1 MSDRLRIALF
11 TYSTQPRGG
20 VVHAQSVA
28 EALHELGH
36 DVVLFALGDN
46 GAGFTRLPRCPFV
59 VIPVERRAEPTVSFV
74 RRKVAAYVEGL
85 ESRPLGSTFD
95 VYHAQD
101 GISGNALATLAAR
114 GAIDGYVRT
123 IHHIDDFADPELA
136 ALQEHAIVSARACFA
151 VSEVW
156 RTRLRERYGI
166 VAGLVPNGVDGAR
179 FVPPTDSKRT
189 ELRRALGFGST
200 ERPIDAREY
209 SGARQVSDAGDLAD
223 THRVGDARLIGQGE
237 FYLSIGGI
245 EARKNTLATLEAF
258 ALARAHVPAARLV
271 IAGGASV
278 LDHSAYR
285 LAFEARAAELGL
297 NIGTDILVTGVLSD
311 EKVVDYLQAATA
323 LVFPSLVEGFGL
335 VALEALACGTPVV
348 TSNIPPFT
356 EFLTG
361 DTAFLADPH
370 DPAAIATA
378 MLAAREPSERR
389 RLAEHGRPLAARYTW
404 EASAR
409 AHIAGYRAALPNG
422 APALA

>member
-1 MSDRLRIALF
+1 LAPKARRFGIWRRVRSPARPLPLGSRVSERLRIALF

-28 EALHELGH
+28 EALHDLGH
-36 DVVLFALGDN
+36 DVVLFALGDG

-59 VIPVERRAEPTVSFV
+59 VIPVERRAEPTVAFV
-74 RRKVAAYVEGL
+74 RRRVAAYLEAL
-85 ESRPLGSTFD
+85 ESTPLGSAFD

-114 GAIDGYVRT
+114 GAIEGYART

-136 ALQEHAIVSARACFA
+136 ALQERAIVSARACFA

-156 RTRLRERYGI
+156 RARLRERYGI
-166 VAGLVPNGVDGAR
+166 DAGLVPNGVDAGR
-179 FVPPTDSKRT
+179 FVPANDAKQF
-189 ELRRALGFGST
+189 ELLRSLGIHDLSDRRES
-200 ERPIDAREY
+200 
-209 SGARQVSDAGDLAD
+209 S
-223 THRVGDARLIGQGE
+223 E

-258 ALARAHVPAARLV
+258 ALVRQQEPAARLV

-278 LDHSAYR
+278 FDHSSYR
-285 LAFEARAAELGL
+285 VAFEARAAELRL
-297 NIGTDILVTGVLSD
+297 KIGTDVIVTGVLSD
-311 EKVVDYLQAATA
+311 ELVVAYLQTATA

-335 VALEALACGTPVV
+335 VVLEALACGTPVV

-361 DTAFLADPH
+361 DSAFLADPH
-370 DPAAIATA
+370 DPAALANA
-378 MLAAREPSERR
+378 MLAVREPAARR

-404 EASAR
+404 EASAH
-409 AHIAGYRAALPNG
+409 AHLAGYRAYLQNG
-422 APALA
+422 ATALA

>member
-1 MSDRLRIALF
+1 MSERLRIALF

-28 EALHELGH
+28 EALHDLGH
-36 DVVLFALGDN
+36 DVMLYALGDG

-74 RRKVAAYVEGL
+74 RRRVAAYLEAL
-85 ESRPLGSTFD
+85 ESTPLGSAFD

-114 GAIDGYVRT
+114 GAIDGYART

-136 ALQEHAIVSARACFA
+136 ALQERAIVSARACFA

-166 VAGLVPNGVDGAR
+166 AAGLVPNGVDTAR
-179 FVPPTDSKRT
+179 FVPVADAMPSDRRT
-189 ELRRALGFGST
+189 LGTQQTSPDGLTFLELPSLDDT
-200 ERPIDAREY
+200 HL
-209 SGARQVSDAGDLAD
+209 AGDSE
-223 THRVGDARLIGQGE
+223 RQCQGE

-245 EARKNTLATLEAF
+245 EARKNTQATLEAF
-258 ALARAHVPAARLV
+258 ALVRQHEPAARLV

-278 LDHSAYR
+278 FDHSSYR
-285 LAFEARAAELGL
+285 VAFETRAAELRL
-297 NIGTDILVTGVLSD
+297 KIGTDVIVTGVLSD
-311 EKVVDYLQAATA
+311 ELVVAYLQSATA

-335 VALEALACGTPVV
+335 VVLEALACGTPVV

-356 EFLTG
+356 EFLTS

-370 DPAAIATA
+370 DPAALANA
-378 MLAAREPSERR
+378 MLAVREPAVRR

-409 AHIAGYRAALPNG
+409 AHVAGYRAYLQNG
-422 APALA
+422 ATALA